1 MIHERDCDFHC
12 KPESHLQWVETIAL
26 SFNLSPFDIS
36 PNSLIDLTVTEQQR
50 AANSQCNRIGGLV
63 NWFTNR

>member
-1 MIHERDCDFHC
+1 MIHERHCDFHFTR
-12 KPESHLQWVETIAL
+12 ESHWQWVETIAL

-36 PNSLIDLTVTEQQR
+36 PNSLMDLTVTEQQR
-50 AANSQCNRIGGLV
+50 AGNSQYNRICGLV